1 MNQSEV
7 TVRRFPAYAGLPAA
21 ATVSVVVVTIIWLHP
36 YFGNMD
42 DGGLL
47 GLAES
52 GGPLYFASYL
62 AGGPETGFIRATS
75 MVIVWPTYWL
85 GTVAGPLW
93 FYLTNTILVFA
104 CLVAFGL
111 AIARLLGWKS
121 AWLGTLFLAATL
133 LWPYTAEL
141 FFYPSLSE
149 KGIILGAALMFWWVA
164 EAPRL
169 TSPIAYWISLAAVS
183 LFAFATKTQILVFVP
198 GFLYALWVY
207 RSTARGHI
215 SALRA
220 IVVTGYLILLSAVLL
235 ILALG
240 GSYTKGTQGSLDL
253 SFLGDRRFQFLVAL
267 TVLYVLALVL
277 RVFMRRNQWSDWVPA
292 VMLLSMCGTFV
303 IWDIRNYFLAIA
315 GVMVSSAAATVAGW
329 LRPVWMQATLAV
341 TIVILASAWLLF
353 RLPAV
358 YGSLASVGDFLAS
371 PIVKQLDAE
380 RATVYVSCME
390 APVHYNKYA
399 ADIGLNDVN
408 FAYLG
413 DRPSDTDLGQGV
425 GAEYVFGDSRLC
437 PWAPDSSNWQTV
449 WTNGNPQSFQLFA
462 RY

>member
-1 MNQSEV
+1 ML
-7 TVRRFPAYAGLPAA
+7 F
-21 ATVSVVVVTIIWLHP
+21 VVVITTLRSHP

-42 DGGLL
+42 DGLL
-47 GLAES
+47 LELAS
-52 GGPLYFASYL
+52 AKDPVQFAHDYGWRPSAGFLNDFSMILVWPSYWIGAVVGPTCFYL
-62 AGGPETGFIRATS
+62 ANSVT
-75 MVIVWPTYWL
+75 
-85 GTVAGPLW
+85 
-93 FYLTNTILVFA
+93 VFA
-104 CLVAFGL
+104 CILAFGL
-111 AIARLLGWKS
+111 AAGRIAGWRGPWPIL
-121 AWLGTLFLAATL
+121 AFLAGAL

-141 FFYPSLSE
+141 FFFPSLQE

-198 GFLYALWVY
+198 GFLYALWAY

-240 GSYTKGTQGSLDL
+240 GSYNKGTQGSLDL

-315 GVMVSSAAATVAGW
+315 GVMVGSAAATVAGW